1 MPHEQSDKHTMRL
14 LLFDTTLIEFERT
27 NEGSITVDN
36 VQQRSQVSTTW
47 IPLWELIAKKTT
59 RIPIRGIYINFFNGL
74 RFTLKLNLLRP
85 KIDASSQQDYYW

>member
-47 IPLWELIAKKTT
+47 IPLWELIA
-59 RIPIRGIYINFFNGL
+59 
-74 RFTLKLNLLRP
+74 
-85 KIDASSQQDYYW
+85 